1 MSRAPGLGSRR
12 TSLLVLSRGV
22 IVFTVLAVA
31 SGAFIYSI
39 VTNAAIRDE
48 RTYAAVFRDVSGL
61 RNGSDV
67 QVGGITVGQ
76 VQDLELR
83 DDGQVEVRFS
93 LEDSIPISTTST
105 AAVRYKDLLGRRVLE
120 VRRGEEDGER
130 LEAGATLPVEQTSPA
145 LDLDQLYNG
154 FGPLFEGL
162 DAEKL
167 NELSGSLVQVLEG
180 QGGNVEQILDH
191 AGSLTDTVAERDE
204 VIGALVTNLES
215 TLQTVEDRVPETN
228 QLVVRLQTLVS
239 GLDADRASI
248 GRALE
253 GVAGSTTSITRL
265 IAEIRPDVRA
275 DLREVERLAKV
286 VNADSKDLDTYL
298 KRLPGYH
305 ALVGRVGIYQSAFQ
319 FYLCGVQVRF
329 QAAKGAT
336 VMTEMM
342 HSQEDRCLP

>member
-1 MSRAPGLGSRR
+1 MTGASTGRR

-22 IVFTVLAVA
+22 ILFTVLAVG
-31 SGAFIYSI
+31 SGVFIYSV

-48 RTYAAVFRDVSGL
+48 RTYRAVFRDVSGL

-83 DDGQVEVRFS
+83 DDGQVEVSFS
-93 LEDSIPISTTST
+93 LEESVPISTTST

-120 VRRGEEDGER
+120 VSRGKKDGK
-130 LEAGATLPVEQTSPA
+130 LLAAGETLPVQQTSPA

-180 QGGNVEQILDH
+180 QGGNFEQILDH
-191 AGSLTDTVAERDE
+191 AGSLTDTVAERDQ
-204 VIGALVTNLES
+204 VIGALITNLEK
-215 TLQTVEDRVPETN
+215 TLLTVEGRVPETN
-228 QLVVRLQTLVS
+228 QLVIRLQRLVS
-239 GLDADRASI
+239 GLGKDRASI

-253 GVAGSTTSITRL
+253 GIAGSTTSISQL
-265 IAEIRPDVRA
+265 IADIRPSVRA
-275 DLREVERLAKV
+275 DLREVERLSKV
-286 VNADSKDLDTYL
+286 VNADSESLASYL
-298 KRLPGYH
+298 QRLPGYH

-319 FYLCGVQVRF
+319 FYLCGVQLRF